1 MVQGSDAA
9 GQMPPNRLF
18 YGDNLDVL
26 RRKIA
31 SESVD
36 LCYIDPPFNSK
47 RNYFQIYTNQG
58 GEDRAQAQAFV
69 DTWEWG
75 AEAEAGFD
83 WITHVDRLNGD
94 PLNPHAAVLTRQ
106 TVALLV
112 GLDAVLGR
120 GSLFAY
126 IVHMTQRIVEIHRV
140 LKPMGSFYLHC
151 DPTASH
157 YLKLVCDA
165 VFCGQGGEFV
175 NEIVWQRTTS
185 HNSAKRYG
193 KIADVILFYSKS
205 LNYTWN
211 DLRTEYSA
219 AQLGRYQAD
228 ADGRMFRAENL
239 TADRANSQSGKFEW
253 RGTMPPASRGW
264 AYTLEQLETWW
275 AEGRILARRDGSP
288 RMDGLKMFLDEQLGH
303 KLQSI
308 WTDIPRIGNTA
319 DERLGYP
326 TQKPEALLERIIRA
340 SSNEGDVVLDAY
352 CGCGTTVAVAQR
364 LNRRWIGID
373 VTFQSIS
380 VILKRFA
387 DTYGEEWPAIEAN
400 IVFDAIPQDVDSA
413 KKLANKKED
422 KLRKEFEKW
431 AILTFCN
438 HKARI
443 NEQKGADGGI
453 DGIVHFAIDS
463 AKNAT
468 AIFQA
473 KSGKVDRKD
482 MAALNSDRQKI
493 GAEIGYMI
501 AFEKPTLAMRGEIA
515 AAGKY
520 KHPHYDVE
528 YDRLQWVTVEEIVP
542 PLKRR
547 LNLPM
552 PRDAVKKAEVIGD
565 ADRQVPLL

>member
-1 MVQGSDAA
+1 MPGVPLQNDWSDI
-9 GQMPPNRLF
+9 GP
-18 YGDNLDVL
+18 V
-26 RRKIA
+26 
-31 SESVD
+31 
-36 LCYIDPPFNSK
+36 
-47 RNYFQIYTNQG
+47 QG
-58 GEDRAQAQAFV
+58 GED
-69 DTWEWG
+69 
-75 AEAEAGFD
+75 
-83 WITHVDRLNGD
+83 
-94 PLNPHAAVLTRQ
+94 
-106 TVALLV
+106 
-112 GLDAVLGR
+112 
-120 GSLFAY
+120 
-126 IVHMTQRIVEIHRV
+126 
-140 LKPMGSFYLHC
+140 LHY
-151 DPTASH
+151 D
-157 YLKLVCDA
+157 
-165 VFCGQGGEFV
+165 
-175 NEIVWQRTTS
+175 
-185 HNSAKRYG
+185 
-193 KIADVILFYSKS
+193 
-205 LNYTWN
+205 
-211 DLRTEYSA
+211 
-219 AQLGRYQAD
+219 
-228 ADGRMFRAENL
+228 
-239 TADRANSQSGKFEW
+239 
-253 RGTMPPASRGW
+253 
-264 AYTLEQLETWW
+264 
-275 AEGRILARRDGSP
+275 
-288 RMDGLKMFLDEQLGH
+288 
-303 KLQSI
+303 
-308 WTDIPRIGNTA
+308 
-319 DERLGYP
+319 
-326 TQKPEALLERIIRA
+326 TQKPQALLERLIKA
-340 SSNEGDVVLDAY
+340 SSNEGDTVLDAY